1 LLAMKASTLASRIS
15 ALSITRRTLNWRHLL
30 PRRTGFLPT
39 PCEQLRIR
47 RSIHRFA
54 GIGLPKTA
62 SSEREVDMLALVVDE
77 LQEQRART
85 QMRGEFVFLPRK
97 PLIFTNSWFCWRIGG
112 AGDRGRTG
120 DVQLGKGADSGGPGK
135 PEDENPWVTRIF
147 RFSPSSDPD
156 FDPFPG
162 NFDRNLPE
170 ERLLFWC

>member
-1 LLAMKASTLASRIS
+1 
-15 ALSITRRTLNWRHLL
+15 LL

-97 PLIFTNSWFCWRIGG
+97 PLIFT
-112 AGDRGRTG
+112 
-120 DVQLGKGADSGGPGK
+120 
-135 PEDENPWVTRIF
+135 
-147 RFSPSSDPD
+147 SS
-156 FDPFPG
+156 
-162 NFDRNLPE
+162 
-170 ERLLFWC
+170 